1 MATTEVDIL
10 IARARRKLALKKKE
24 EQKKIISEE
33 IGKVDKK
40 VVDTHLISN
49 RALEKATEAL
59 EVAKTISKQKGEKG
73 DDGYTPIK
81 GKDYY
86 TPEEIKEIK
95 KEVTPI
101 KGKDYFDGKDG
112 KKGRDGKDG
121 TRGLRGLPGKDGKDG
136 RNGKDGKDGRDGSP
150 DTPYEI
156 RDKLSSLRGN
166 ERLDAKHIKNLEK
179 QIDLR
184 VTTFGGNS
192 GGGSSTE
199 VDPVYTADK
208 PSIVFSY
215 NGDVALEYTGDN
227 ITKITKNIDGVI
239 TETDLAYEYTGGLL
253 TKLTKTKDGVSK
265 YKTLTYTDGLLTNI
279 SAWEEV

>member
-33 IGKVDKK
+33 IDKVDKK
-40 VVDTHLISN
+40 VIDTHLISN

-59 EVAKTISKQKGEKG
+59 EMAKTTSKQKGEKG

-112 KKGRDGKDG
+112 KDGKDG
-121 TRGLRGLPGKDGKDG
+121 IRGLRGLPGKDGKDG
-136 RNGKDGKDGRDGSP
+136 KSGRDGKDGKDGSP

-156 RDKLSSLRGN
+156 RDKLSSLKGN
-166 ERLDAKHIKNLEK
+166 ERLDAKAIKNLEK
-179 QIDLR
+179 QIGLKI
-184 VTTFGGNS
+184 TSLGGSS

-208 PSIVFSY
+208 SSIVFSY
-215 NGDVALEYTGDN
+215 NGDVTLEYTGDN
-227 ITKITKNIDGVI
+227 ITKITKNVDGTI

-265 YKTLTYTDGLLTNI
+265 YKTLTYTSGVLTNI
-279 SAWEEV
+279 SAWV

>member
-33 IGKVDKK
+33 IDKVDKK
-40 VVDTHLISN
+40 VIDTHLISN

-59 EVAKTISKQKGEKG
+59 EMAKTTSKQKGEKG

-112 KKGRDGKDG
+112 KDGKDG
-121 TRGLRGLPGKDGKDG
+121 IRGLRGLPGKDGKDG
-136 RNGKDGKDGRDGSP
+136 KSGRDGKDGKDGSP

-156 RDKLSSLRGN
+156 RDKLSSLKGN
-166 ERLDAKHIKNLEK
+166 ERLDAKAIKNLEK
-179 QIDLR
+179 QIGLKI
-184 VTTFGGNS
+184 TSLGGSS

-208 PSIVFSY
+208 SNIVFSY
-215 NGDVALEYTGDN
+215 NGDVALEYTGDD
-227 ITKITKNIDGVI
+227 ITKITKNVDGTI

-265 YKTLTYTDGLLTNI
+265 YKTLTYTNGVLTNI
-279 SAWEEV
+279 SAWV